1 MPGRKPSHV
10 AHPKQMPTLRQ
21 VILDV
26 MEIADPGERRRR
38 LEALCAD
45 DADLRTKAEA
55 ILSGQQDA
63 ENFFGECTRA
73 IDDLRAPPHPE
84 ATMRGYKQFGA
95 YRIVRKI
102 GEGGCG
108 AVYQAEQLTPIRRN
122 VALKIIK
129 LGMDTRSV
137 ISRFEAERQSLAL
150 MDHPNI
156 ARVLDAGA
164 SDLGCPYF
172 VMELVDG
179 VRITDHCD
187 AQKLRLRQR
196 LELFIQVC
204 HAIQH
209 AHQKGVIH
217 RDIKPSNIL
226 VTTQDGTPAPK
237 VIDFGIAKAIQEH
250 PGEATGPTLNGLFI
264 GTPVYMSPEQTLTD
278 GRRVDTRSDI
288 YSLGVLLYELLTG
301 TTPFSR
307 EALLASG
314 IEGMRRMLNE
324 DEPPRPSVRLQNL
337 PLETRLLAAKR
348 RQIDPEKLRL
358 ALTGDLDWIATKATE
373 RDRARRYQTVNDLT
387 LDVQRFLAHEPVL
400 ARPPSRVYQFQKLVR
415 RNKAAF
421 IATGAVMLAL
431 ITGTGV
437 STWLWIKEREAR
449 FRMLKAES
457 QKSDL
462 QAKTARLEKLRQHA
476 EDRRM
481 FAEASAL
488 SRAGK
493 FDLAGNLL
501 DQIPQ
506 FGLGEDAATVY
517 RAVGNWDAKN
527 GHWGKALNRFSTL
540 FEINHARQPPA
551 DPMATTLDDYRLAV
565 ILADQGET
573 ALYSKFSDTVLSS
586 YAATT
591 DPRIAARI
599 IRSCLLLPA
608 PKALLDRLQPFVETT
623 RNELASDNS
632 TLAPHAKAWCAY
644 SMVVMAYRC
653 GDDAAASSWCEQALR
668 YDDYFLI
675 RDAGIELV
683 RAMVL
688 ARKGDMESARRELS
702 ILGDILEKE
711 ANGLF
716 PPRPGWQGYWFDRTV
731 LRILAREATGL
742 IALP

>member
-1 MPGRKPSHV
+1 
-10 AHPKQMPTLRQ
+10 
-21 VILDV
+21 
-26 MEIADPGERRRR
+26 MEIADLGERRKR
-38 LEALCAD
+38 LGALCAD
-45 DADLRTKAEA
+45 DADLLAKAEA
-55 ILSGQQDA
+55 ILSSQQDA

-73 IDDLRAPPHPE
+73 IDDLRAPLHPE
-84 ATMRGYKQFGA
+84 VTTRGYKQFGA

-187 AQKLRLRQR
+187 ARTLGLRQR
-196 LELFIQVC
+196 LALFIQVC

-226 VTTQDGTPAPK
+226 VTTQDGTSAPK

-250 PGEATGPTLNGLFI
+250 PGEATGPTVSGLFI

-278 GRRVDTRSDI
+278 GRRADTRSDI
-288 YSLGVLLYELLTG
+288 YSLGVLFYELLTG

-314 IEGMRRMLNE
+314 IEGMRRMLN
-324 DEPPRPSVRLQNL
+324 DDDPPRPSVRLQNL
-337 PLETRLLAAKR
+337 PLEALSLAAKR

-358 ALTGDLDWIATKATE
+358 TLIGDLDWIAIKATE
-373 RDRARRYQTVNDLT
+373 RDRERRYQTVNDLT
-387 LDVQRFLAHEPVL
+387 LDVQRFLAQEPVL

-449 FRMLKAES
+449 VRMLEAES
-457 QKSDL
+457 EKSEL
-462 QAKTARLEKLRQHA
+462 QAKTAHLEKLRQHA

-488 SRAGK
+488 SKAGK

-506 FGLGEDAATVY
+506 FGMGEDAATVY
-517 RAVGNWDAKN
+517 REVGNWDAKN
-527 GHWGKALNRFSTL
+527 GHSGKALNRFSTL
-540 FEINHARQPPA
+540 FEINHAQSPA
-551 DPMATTLDDYRLAV
+551 DPMVTTLDDYRLAV

-573 ALYSKFSDTVLSS
+573 ARYREFCDTVLAS
-586 YAATT
+586 YPAIS
-591 DPRIAARI
+591 DPRIAARM

-608 PKALLDRLQPFVETT
+608 SKSLLDRLQPLVDTI
-623 RNELASDNS
+623 RNELASDTS
-632 TLAPHAKAWCAY
+632 TLTAPAKAWCAY
-644 SMVVMAYRC
+644 SMVFMAYRS
-653 GDDAAASSWCEQALR
+653 GDDVAASSWCQKAMS
-668 YDDYFLI
+668 YDDYLLI

-683 RAMVL
+683 RVMAL

-702 ILGDILEKE
+702 VLANTLERE

-742 IALP
+742 ILASPEKDFGASSVRRE